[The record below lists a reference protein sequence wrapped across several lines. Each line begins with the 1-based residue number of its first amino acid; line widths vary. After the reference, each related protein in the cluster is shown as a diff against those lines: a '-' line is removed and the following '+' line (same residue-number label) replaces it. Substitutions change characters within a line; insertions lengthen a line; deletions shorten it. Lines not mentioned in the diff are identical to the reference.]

1 MNDKINK
8 ISVVMTSYNGEKYIR
23 EQLDSIITNITEN
36 DELIIG
42 DDGSTDNTISIIDE
56 YLDKFPH
63 IKLVK
68 LSLIHI

>member
-42 DDGSTDNTISIIDE
+42 DDGSTDNTISIFD
-56 YLDKFPH
+56 
-63 IKLVK
+63 
-68 LSLIHI
+68 